1 LNLFVCF
8 YPFINRYFCFIK
20 TSNVKNIS
28 ILSTTKSPGSSSVNP
43 NFFSRENLKF
53 SIHNLRYLPR
63 WIIVMMDF
71 SVLVLSFFFTI
82 LIFKG
87 TGLDYIITPHSF
99 RFIGALFGV
108 NIFFFWLFRTYSGI
122 IRHSSYIDAVK
133 LLFSQMAVL
142 VLFLFFNFAYE
153 LLHGEKA
160 FLNTAFFINIVLSF
174 CGLFLYRVIIKQT
187 FEIYFSEQ
195 GTNKLIRTII
205 YGTDANAISVAN
217 ALKFETPSRFKI
229 VGFVDKNNQNATKR
243 MLDLP
248 ILIKK
253 KKLPPLMRSVN
264 AQAVIIADK
273 SLSKE
278 EQLIIVD
285 QCLEFNYNVFTV
297 PLISDWENQKEISQ
311 KVKNIQIEDLLERKP
326 IVLDNKSI
334 SKQLKDKTVLITGAA
349 GSIGSE
355 IVRQVLGFSPK
366 VVVIL
371 DQAETPLHHMYLEMN
386 SLDSN
391 SKMHTVI
398 ADVRNKEAMNS
409 VFKKYEPQV
418 VFHAAAYKHVPLMEE
433 NPSQAILTNIEG
445 TKILADL
452 SCFYKVKKFV
462 MVSTDKAVNP
472 SNVMGASKRIAEK
485 YVQSLQ
491 LKNNDNGEKNATKF
505 ITTRFG
511 NVLGSNGSVVPLFTK
526 QIANGGPITITHPDI
541 IRYFMTIP
549 EACQLV
555 LEAGAM
561 GNGGEIYIFD
571 MGKPVKIIDLARKM
585 IKLAGFIPEKDIKI
599 QIVGLR
605 PGEKLYEEL
614 LNDTSKTL
622 PTYHEKIMISEE
634 ILDDFEVL
642 STDVEELINIAN
654 HFDNDEI
661 VLKMKQIVPEF
672 KSMNSAFELLDR

>member
-1 LNLFVCF
+1 
-8 YPFINRYFCFIK
+8 
-20 TSNVKNIS
+20 
-28 ILSTTKSPGSSSVNP
+28 LSDTNSGSSSINS

-53 SIHNLRYLPR
+53 NIHNLSYLPR
-63 WIIVMMDF
+63 WIIIMIDF

-87 TGLDYIITPHSF
+87 TGLDYVITPHSF
-99 RFIGALFGV
+99 IFIGSFFVV

-142 VLFLFFNFAYE
+142 VIFLFYNFGYE
-153 LLHGEKA
+153 LLYGQKA

-187 FEIYFSEQ
+187 FEFYFSEQ

-217 ALKFETPSRFKI
+217 ALKFETPTRFKI

-285 QCLEFNYNVFTV
+285 QCLEFNYTVYTV
-297 PLISDWENQKEISQ
+297 PLISDWENQKEISK
-311 KVKNIQIEDLLERKP
+311 KVKSIQIEDLLERKP
-326 IVLDNKSI
+326 IVLDSKLI
-334 SKQLKDKTVLITGAA
+334 SKQLKDKTILITGAA

-355 IVRQVLGFSPK
+355 IVRQVLVFNPK
-366 VVVIL
+366 RVIIL
-371 DQAETPLHHMYLEMN
+371 DQAETPLHHLCLEMQH
-386 SLDSN
+386 LDSN
-391 SKMHTVI
+391 IKIHNVI
-398 ADVRNKEAMNS
+398 ADVRNKIAMDK
-409 VFKKYEPQV
+409 VFKRYQPQV

-433 NPSQAILTNIEG
+433 NPSQAILTNVKG
-445 TKILADL
+445 TKYLADL
-452 SCFYKVKKFV
+452 SCLYKVKKFV

-491 LKNNDNGEKNATKF
+491 LKNNNGEEKNTTKF

-526 QIANGGPITITHPDI
+526 QIAEGGPVTITHPDI

-571 MGKPVKIIDLARKM
+571 MGKPVKIIDLAKKM
-585 IKLAGFIPEKDIKI
+585 IKLAGFIPDKDIKI

-634 ILDDFEVL
+634 ILDEFENL
-642 STDVEELINIAN
+642 NIDIEELIEAAN
-654 HFDNDEI
+654 HHENDQI
-661 VLKMKQIVPEF
+661 VLKMKKIVPEF
-672 KSMNSAFELLDR
+672 KSMNSTFELLDN

>member
-1 LNLFVCF
+1 MDRNNNTNLDGFVSK
-8 YPFINRYFCFIK
+8 Y
-20 TSNVKNIS
+20 
-28 ILSTTKSPGSSSVNP
+28 
-43 NFFSRENLKF
+43 FSRANLRF
-53 SIHNLRYLPR
+53 NIHNLSYLPR
-63 WIIVMMDF
+63 WIIVMMDVT
-71 SVLVLSFFFTI
+71 VLVVAFFFTY
-82 LIFKG
+82 LIFRG
-87 TGLDYIITPHSF
+87 TGLDYIITPHRFLFISSF
-99 RFIGALFGV
+99 FGV
-108 NIFFFWLFRTYSGI
+108 NIFFFWIFRTYSGI

-133 LLFSQMAVL
+133 ILFSQMAVL
-142 VLFLFFNFAYE
+142 MLFLFFNFAYE
-153 LLHGEKA
+153 LLFGAKA
-160 FLNTAFFINIVLSF
+160 FLNTAFFINVVLSF
-174 CGLFLYRVIIKQT
+174 CGLFLYRVVVKQT
-187 FEIYFSEQ
+187 FELYFSEK
-195 GTNKLIRTII
+195 GNNKLIRAII

-229 VGFVDKNNQNATKR
+229 VGFVDKNNQNASKR

-248 ILIKK
+248 ILVQKK
-253 KKLPPLMRSVN
+253 KMPTLMRSVG
-264 AQAVIIADK
+264 AEGVIIADK
-273 SLSKE
+273 SLTKE

-285 QCLEFNYNVFTV
+285 QCLEYNFKVYNV
-297 PLISDWENQKEISQ
+297 PLISNWENQKEISQ
-311 KVKNIQIEDLLERKP
+311 KVKNIEIEDLLERQP

-334 SKQLKDKTVLITGAA
+334 TRQLKDRTVLITGAA

-355 IVRQVLGFSPK
+355 IVRQVLSFHPK
-366 VVVIL
+366 KIIIL
-371 DQAETPLHHMYLEMN
+371 DQAETPLHHLCLETQAVI
-386 SLDSN
+386 SN
-391 SKMHTVI
+391 SKIRTVI
-398 ADVRNKEAMNS
+398 GDIRNKEALENLFS
-409 VFKKYEPQV
+409 LYRPQV

-433 NPSQAILTNIEG
+433 NPSQAILTNIQG
-445 TKILADL
+445 TKNLADL
-452 SCFYKVKKFV
+452 ACKYKVKKFV

-485 YVQSLQ
+485 YVQSLHLRSQ
-491 LKNNDNGEKNATKF
+491 REDHSNATKF

-526 QIANGGPITITHPDI
+526 QIAEGGPLTITHPDI

-622 PTYHEKIMISEE
+622 ATHHEKIMIAQE
-634 ILDDFEVL
+634 IQDEFETLHV
-642 STDVEELINIAN
+642 DIDELIGIAN
-654 HFDNDEI
+654 QYQNDA
-661 VLKMKQIVPEF
+661 VVAKMKKIVPEF
-672 KSMNSAFELLDR
+672 KSMNSTFELLDK

>member
-1 LNLFVCF
+1 MN
-8 YPFINRYFCFIK
+8 K
-20 TSNVKNIS
+20 SSNVKNIF
-28 ILSTTKSPGSSSVNP
+28 ILSTTKNSDSTSPNS

-53 SIHNLRYLPR
+53 NIHNLRYLPR
-63 WIIVMMDF
+63 WIIVMMDV
-71 SVLVLSFFFTI
+71 SVLVVSFFFTI

-87 TGLDYIITPHSF
+87 TGLDYVITPYNFSF
-99 RFIGALFGV
+99 IISLFCV

-133 LLFSQMAVL
+133 LLFSQMSVL
-142 VLFLFFNFAYE
+142 VLFLFFNYIYE
-153 LLHGEKA
+153 FLQGEKA

-187 FEIYFSEQ
+187 FEMYFSEQ

-205 YGTDANAISVAN
+205 YGSDANAISVAN

-248 ILIKK
+248 ILVKK

-311 KVKNIQIEDLLERKP
+311 KVKSIQIEDLLERKP

-355 IVRQVLGFSPK
+355 IVRQVLGFNPK

-371 DQAETPLHHMYLEMN
+371 DQSETPLHHMCLEMN
-386 SLDSN
+386 ELESN
-391 SKMHTVI
+391 SKIYSVI
-398 ADVRNKEAMNS
+398 GDVRNKEAMQN
-409 VFKKYEPQV
+409 VFQKYEPQV

-452 SCFYKVKKFV
+452 SCQHKVKKFV

-491 LKNNDNGEKNATKF
+491 FKNKISGEINNTKF

-571 MGKPVKIIDLARKM
+571 MGKPVKIVDLARKM
-585 IKLAGFIPEKDIKI
+585 IKLAGFVPERDIKI

-622 PTYHEKIMISEE
+622 PTYHEKIMIAEE
-634 ILDDFEVL
+634 ILDDFDGLNADIEA
-642 STDVEELINIAN
+642 LIRIAN
-654 HFDNDEI
+654 HFDDDQI
-661 VLKMKQIVPEF
+661 VAKMKQIVPEF
-672 KSMNSAFELLDR
+672 KSMNSTFELLDK